1 MQGTNMADG
10 QLVKINVQHEFP
22 QEALL
27 ESIKQIPHGKH
38 ALFFL
43 DNENMS
49 KNNSESVLEAFS
61 TRPMP
66 IIPKESGEMG
76 KFQIW
81 LCEPEKRDRDV
92 CIVGTQHGCN
102 GIETDVV
109 VHVHVADC
117 PLCGISNTDP
127 VILSRAKAMLII
139 STYKRLECPCGWKKH
154 DHGFEIQN
162 ESDDQNSSEQ
172 MMAAELMP
180 MIDSRPPEAI
190 YEEIELDNKY
200 VKSRYQSQKN
210 ILGLDS
216 RVVGNFDVIQLI
228 THLPYYL
235 TPAMII
241 YHFQDII
248 KHRLISIFF
257 QGQPKS

>member
-10 QLVKINVQHEFP
+10 QLIKINVQHESP
-22 QEALL
+22 QEALI

-49 KNNSESVLEAFS
+49 KNYSESVLEAFS

-81 LCEPEKRDRDV
+81 LCESEKRDRDV
-92 CIVGTQHGCN
+92 CIIGTQHGCN

-109 VHVHVADC
+109 VHVYVADC

-154 DHGFEIQN
+154 DHGFDIQN

-180 MIDSRPPEAI
+180 MIDSRPLETKR
-190 YEEIELDNKY
+190 EEIEVDNMN
-200 VKSRYQSQKN
+200 RYKKN
-210 ILGLDS
+210 KICSIHSVQAEYSSSILS
-216 RVVGNFDVIQLI
+216 
-228 THLPYYL
+228 HH
-235 TPAMII
+235 M
-241 YHFQDII
+241 
-248 KHRLISIFF
+248 
-257 QGQPKS
+257 

>member
-1 MQGTNMADG
+1 MTDG
-10 QLVKINVQHEFP
+10 QLIIVTNQHESA
-22 QEALL
+22 QEALV
-27 ESIKQIPHGKH
+27 ESIKQIPHGKQ

-43 DNENMS
+43 DDENMS
-49 KNNSESVLEAFS
+49 KNHSKSVLEAFS
-61 TRPMP
+61 SRPIP
-66 IIPKESGEMG
+66 IIPKQCGEMYE
-76 KFQIW
+76 FQVW
-81 LCEPEKRDRDV
+81 LCKPEKRERDV
-92 CIVGTQHGCN
+92 CIIGAQHHCN

-109 VHVHVADC
+109 VHVYVADC

-154 DHGFEIQN
+154 DHGFDIQN

-180 MIDSRPPEAI
+180 MIDSRLPEAI

-228 THLPYYL
+228 THLPYCL
-235 TPAMII
+235 TPALII
-241 YHFQDII
+241 YHFQDIM
-248 KHRLISIFF
+248 
-257 QGQPKS
+257 QY

>member
-1 MQGTNMADG
+1 MTDG
-10 QLVKINVQHEFP
+10 QLIIVTNQHESA
-22 QEALL
+22 QEALI
-27 ESIKQIPHGKH
+27 ESIKQIPHGKQ

-43 DNENMS
+43 DDENIS
-49 KNNSESVLEAFS
+49 KNHSKSVLEAFS
-61 TRPMP
+61 SRPIP
-66 IIPKESGEMG
+66 IIPKESGEMF
-76 KFQIW
+76 KFQVW
-81 LCEPEKRDRDV
+81 LCKPEERERDV
-92 CIVGTQHGCN
+92 CIIGAQHHCN

-109 VHVHVADC
+109 VHVYVADC

-154 DHGFEIQN
+154 DHGFDIQN

-180 MIDSRPPEAI
+180 IIDTRQPETI

-216 RVVGNFDVIQLI
+216 RVVGK
-228 THLPYYL
+228 YL
-235 TPAMII
+235 R
-241 YHFQDII
+241 H
-248 KHRLISIFF
+248 
-257 QGQPKS
+257 